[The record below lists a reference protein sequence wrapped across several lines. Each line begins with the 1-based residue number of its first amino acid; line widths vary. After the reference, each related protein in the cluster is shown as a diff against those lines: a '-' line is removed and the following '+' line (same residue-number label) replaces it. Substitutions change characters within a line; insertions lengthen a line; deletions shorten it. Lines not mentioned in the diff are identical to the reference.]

1 VVTLEDS
8 GIPTANVA
16 TTEFMGAAQAQCSA
30 LGLPQYKPI
39 FVAHPIQ
46 PKTPEEVRVLVDQVI
61 DQIVGKLL
69 KQKVRQA
76 A

>member
-1 VVTLEDS
+1 MVTLENS

-16 TTEFMGAAQAQCSA
+16 TTEFIGAAQAQCSA

-46 PKTPEEVRVLVDQVI
+46 QKTPDEVRSLVDQVI
-61 DQIVGKLL
+61 DQIVTKLL
-69 KQKVRQA
+69 QQKAQQA

>member
-46 PKTPEEVRVLVDQVI
+46 PKTPDEVRTLVDQVI
-61 DQIVGKLL
+61 DQIVAKLL
-69 KQKVRQA
+69 QQKAQQA

>member
-1 VVTLEDS
+1 
-8 GIPTANVA
+8 
-16 TTEFMGAAQAQCSA
+16 MGAAQAQCSA

-46 PKTPEEVRVLVDQVI
+46 PKTPDEVRALVDKVI
-61 DQIVGKLL
+61 DQIVAKLL
-69 KQKVRQA
+69 SQKVRQA

>member
-1 VVTLEDS
+1 VTLEDS

-16 TTEFMGAAQAQCSA
+16 TTEFRGAAQAQCSA
-30 LGLPQYKPI
+30 LGLPQYAPI

-46 PKTPEEVRVLVDQVI
+46 PKTPDEVRTLVDQVI
-61 DQIVGKLL
+61 DQIIAKLVT
-69 KQKVRQA
+69 QKARQA

>member
-30 LGLPQYKPI
+30 LGLPQYQPI

-46 PKTPEEVRVLVDQVI
+46 PKTPDEVRVLVDQVI

-69 KQKVRQA
+69 TQKVQQA

>member
-1 VVTLEDS
+1 
-8 GIPTANVA
+8 
-16 TTEFMGAAQAQCSA
+16 MGAAQAQCSA

-46 PKTPEEVRVLVDQVI
+46 PKTPDEVRALVDQAI
-61 DQIVGKLL
+61 DQIVAKLL
-69 KQKVRQA
+69 LQKAQQA